1 MKIRWISGLK
11 KRNNIYVN
19 VAIKDENIKE
29 TEDLHQ
35 HIDNNLGQRTKRSS
49 STFIKTIFNSYTLN
63 KTEVININNV
73 SSHDNLTVTIPY
85 KQESMLR
92 NNVNNDNMADEYEI
106 KTSKPNSKIE
116 NAPTT
121 SNNLDN
127 EKIDHAFKLQNE
139 KHVSKYIETNIQ

>member
-29 TEDLHQ
+29 PDDLHQ

-73 SSHDNLTVTIPY
+73 SSHENLTVTIPY

-92 NNVNNDNMADEYEI
+92 NNVDNDNMADEYEI
-106 KTSKPNSKIE
+106 KTSTPNSKIK

-139 KHVSKYIETNIQ
+139 KHAYKYIETNIQ